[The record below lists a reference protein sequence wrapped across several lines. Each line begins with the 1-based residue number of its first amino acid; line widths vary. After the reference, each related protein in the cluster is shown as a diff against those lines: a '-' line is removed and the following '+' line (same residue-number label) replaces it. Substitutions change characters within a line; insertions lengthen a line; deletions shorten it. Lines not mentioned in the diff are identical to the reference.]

1 MEIIRKK
8 KGKNMNL
15 LNVENMVLLRKYEE
29 AINNPNTPS
38 EEIVRLTHQM
48 DAMVFLKLDEFFPAK
63 EYNG

>member
-1 MEIIRKK
+1 
-8 KGKNMNL
+8 MNL